1 MIRREWRQAVLFFLL
16 GLGLLAWAHGIL
28 PPEKRTEFHS
38 NALLSAAFV
47 LIAVALLQFVYWLA
61 AGDPTAARLERLG
74 KDLITSF
81 DILKDAR
88 VTGLQRI
95 LGTSRDFA
103 SCVRIQC

>member
-1 MIRREWRQAVLFFLL
+1 MIRREWRQAVLFFLP

-103 SCVRIQC
+103 SYVRIQC